1 LPIDTLPEPDYLS
14 HMSTTIEN
22 AAKTQR
28 RLLGPE
34 AVLNGEQVL
43 PGFQYPLADLFK
55 EWEW

>member
-1 LPIDTLPEPDYLS
+1 
-14 HMSTTIEN
+14 MSTTIEN